1 MRDDAVRC
9 VSVFLDGVL
18 LAANSDAALWSVSGG
33 VLVRQLDG
41 HASHADAI
49 SFSPDGQ
56 RLLSC
61 RGETVARVWR
71 VATGEKVRHLE
82 GYTWW
87 IWAVAFASD
96 GVHPVTTGRDQADFF
111 WSTASW
117 SAKHSLRFGS
127 SVTGVL
133 FPPDSQSLVV

>member
-1 MRDDAVRC
+1 MWF
-9 VSVFLDGVL
+9 SLDGVL
-18 LAANSDAALWSVSGG
+18 LAASSDGALWSVSGD

-41 HASHADAI
+41 HASHVDAI

-61 RGETVARVWR
+61 GGDTVARVWR
-71 VATGEKVRHLE
+71 VATGEEVQHPE
-82 GYTWW
+82 EYTWW
-87 IWAVAFASD
+87 IWTVAFAPE
-96 GVHPVTTGRDQADFF
+96 GEHPATTGRGQAVFL

-117 SAKHSLRFGS
+117 SATHSLRFGS
-127 SVTGVL
+127 SVTVVL